1 MRRMNART
9 AMVASVMA
17 ALACL
22 ILTVWLTA
30 QHTWWALLPALL
42 SVWFGVDSWRAWG
55 WSQPED

>member
-1 MRRMNART
+1 
-9 AMVASVMA
+9 MVASVMA